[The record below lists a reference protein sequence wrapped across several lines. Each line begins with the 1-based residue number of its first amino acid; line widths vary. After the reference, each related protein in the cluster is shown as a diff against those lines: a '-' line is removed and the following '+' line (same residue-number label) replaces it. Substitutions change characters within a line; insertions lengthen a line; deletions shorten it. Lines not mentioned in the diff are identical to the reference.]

1 MKALN
6 KMRLKIAIYAIII
19 ILYIFGFG
27 LIFNFRQIIGIGYY
41 DNEKDFTTSY
51 NGGYGGLN
59 VKIYAHNIQNYDYNY
74 GIEITAF
81 STPDSYLMGI
91 TNLDYRIRT
100 TSVTKQMLTFNYSIP
115 IITYSIGYTPPLRT
129 RLYQYDNLTC
139 KGFVDIIFKI
149 NDTPETH
156 RISFDIG
163 LIIEIDGGALNYGLE
178 NASTW
183 IYVIY
188 LTATVIPLTLLYK
201 NIKKLKFRKWYT
213 EEIKERDELFYKAL
227 SKNEESPSNK

>member
-27 LIFNFRQIIGIGYY
+27 LLLYYKQILGIGYY
-41 DNEKDFTTSY
+41 HNEKDFTTSY

-59 VKIYAHNIQNYDYNY
+59 VKIYALNIEHYDYNY

-91 TNLDYRIRT
+91 TNLDYKIR
-100 TSVTKQMLTFNYSIP
+100 TSVTKQILTTNYSIP

-129 RLYQYDNLTC
+129 RLYQNDNLTC

-149 NDTPETH
+149 NDIPETH

-163 LIIEIDGGALNYGLE
+163 IIIKIDGEALNYELE

-183 IYVIY
+183 IYVTY
-188 LTATVIPLTLLYK
+188 LTGTVIPLTLLYK
-201 NIKKLKFRKWYT
+201 NIKKLKFRKWYS
-213 EEIKERDELFYKAL
+213 EEIKERDEFFYRAL
-227 SKNEESPSNK
+227 SRNEESPSNK